1 MTLLSVA
8 NLHAK
13 EPIGIDASSNAA
25 AKASFGR
32 MVESLTARKWQV
44 ISGFPTRTG
53 SCLRWENAI
62 QP

>member
-32 MVESLTARKWQV
+32 MVESLTARKWQQLQIAV
-44 ISGFPTRTG
+44 LILNLFG
-53 SCLRWENAI
+53 SYSPPLAA
-62 QP
+62 